1 MITIFLCWH
10 KLLFLLFAI
19 IWLSICG
26 LDRQDGKLLFC
37 VSYFNLRRHTLKRY
51 FEISPLVLTLLPSF
65 QSITNKSPSDE
76 QKITELSPLKGNRGL
91 KFYCCQKLG
100 KRNNQFTCSS
110 NRQENSEIAFI
121 VSLFF
126 YYFKFLW
133 YFRLA
138 NLIASR

>member
-10 KLLFLLFAI
+10 ELFFFLFAI

-26 LDRQDGKLLFC
+26 FKADRQDGKLLFLC

-51 FEISPLVLTLLPSF
+51 FEISPLVLTLLPSY
-65 QSITNKSPSDE
+65 QRITNKSTSNE
-76 QKITELSPLKGNRGL
+76 QKITELSPLKGNREL

-100 KRNNQFTCSS
+100 KRNNQFTCGI

-121 VSLFF
+121 VS
-126 YYFKFLW
+126 
-133 YFRLA
+133 
-138 NLIASR
+138 